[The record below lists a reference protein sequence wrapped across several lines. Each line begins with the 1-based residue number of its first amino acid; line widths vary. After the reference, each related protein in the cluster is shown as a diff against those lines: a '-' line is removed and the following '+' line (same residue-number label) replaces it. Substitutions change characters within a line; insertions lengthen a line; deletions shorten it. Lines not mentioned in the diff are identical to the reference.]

1 MYVNA
6 GVRAGRGPPMLRNR
20 RFAQPAKTPFSARL
34 LREATPVLQSWCC
47 RERRCRGFSIR
58 PETKEGPFVLKC
70 ADRLEG
76 EGGNGRTNRC
86 GPHRRF
92 VSMAKRRGSRRRIR
106 CVKRGEGLEN
116 ASRDVGPSRGGFSYR
131 TGLKVRNGCGR
142 RKGARLWVGL
152 KRGGASFG
160 DCAQWRRVTARCCLK
175 TS

>member
-106 CVKRGEGLEN
+106 CVKRGARFGERFE
-116 ASRDVGPSRGGFSYR
+116 
-131 TGLKVRNGCGR
+131 GR
-142 RKGARLWVGL
+142 RSEPGGLQLSNGAESPEWLRQKERRESVGGL

-160 DCAQWRRVTARCCLK
+160 DCAHWRRVTARCCLK